1 MQDRIE
7 GFVQGQS
14 ENDSRYRPEHEQ
26 HLVFGLQMGEM
37 HRSSIVAMNT
47 KTRPVYIIE
56 RDIRETMDK
65 AAKAV
70 RQGRY
75 MDAAILAERADNLK
89 EELSY
94 AMELV
99 KFDEDNRNMDK
110 SLRSWFG
117 KILSLSLNE
126 ADMALY
132 HIDMFFAYM
141 QDRGYVPVPEWERKR
156 RELREAVIGYRN
168 FVKHFFKD
176 DNNLV
181 NNEIDFMHL
190 LDTVRDK
197 MFTEQEKVYYD
208 KYEIK
213 AGEKQ

>member
-1 MQDRIE
+1 
-7 GFVQGQS
+7 
-14 ENDSRYRPEHEQ
+14 
-26 HLVFGLQMGEM
+26 
-37 HRSSIVAMNT
+37 MNT

-75 MDAAILAERADNLK
+75 MDAAMLAKEADGLK
-89 EELSY
+89 EELSH

-132 HIDMFFAYM
+132 HIDMFFCLHAGQRICPRTGMGAEKARIKGSRY
-141 QDRGYVPVPEWERKR
+141 RLPEFRKALFQGR
-156 RELREAVIGYRN
+156 QQSR
-168 FVKHFFKD
+168 
-176 DNNLV
+176 
-181 NNEIDFMHL
+181 
-190 LDTVRDK
+190 
-197 MFTEQEKVYYD
+197 Q
-208 KYEIK
+208 
-213 AGEKQ
+213 Q

>member
-7 GFVQGQS
+7 GLVQGQS

-37 HRSSIVAMNT
+37 HRSAPAAMNT

-176 DNNLV
+176 NNLV

-197 MFTEQEKVYYD
+197 MFTDREKVYYD

>member
-1 MQDRIE
+1 MQDRIKSL
-7 GFVQGQS
+7 VQGKS
-14 ENDSRYRPEHEQ
+14 KSYCGHRPEDEQ
-26 HLVFGLQMGEM
+26 HLVFGVQVGEM

-156 RELREAVIGYRN
+156 RELRKAVIGYRN

-190 LDTVRDK
+190 LDTVRNK
-197 MFTEQEKVYYD
+197 MFTDREKVYYD

>member
-1 MQDRIE
+1 
-7 GFVQGQS
+7 
-14 ENDSRYRPEHEQ
+14 
-26 HLVFGLQMGEM
+26 
-37 HRSSIVAMNT
+37 MNT
-47 KTRPVYIIE
+47 KTRPIYIIE

-156 RELREAVIGYRN
+156 RELRKAVIGYRN
-168 FVKHFFKD
+168 FVRHFLRTTTISSTMRLTLCTYSIPSGTRCLRIGKRFITTSMRLKQEK
-176 DNNLV
+176 
-181 NNEIDFMHL
+181 NNERL
-190 LDTVRDK
+190 ENRRT
-197 MFTEQEKVYYD
+197 
-208 KYEIK
+208 K
-213 AGEKQ
+213 AARKGARSQLGYPLRVCGSQVSENDR

>member
-1 MQDRIE
+1 MQDRIKSL
-7 GFVQGQS
+7 VQRKSKNYCGH
-14 ENDSRYRPEHEQ
+14 RPKHEL
-26 HLVFGLQMGEM
+26 HLFFRLQVGEM

-117 KILSLSLNE
+117 KNLSLSLNE

-156 RELREAVIGYRN
+156 RELRKAVIGYRN

-197 MFTEQEKVYYD
+197 MFTDREKVYYD

>member
-7 GFVQGQS
+7 GLVQGQS

-37 HRSSIVAMNT
+37 HRSATVAMNT

-156 RELREAVIGYRN
+156 RELRKAVIGYRN

-197 MFTEQEKVYYD
+197 MFTDREKVYYD

>member
-7 GFVQGQS
+7 GLVQGQS
-14 ENDSRYRPEHEQ
+14 ENDSGYRPEHEQ
-26 HLVFGLQMGEM
+26 HLVFGLQVGEM
-37 HRSSIVAMNT
+37 HRSATAAMNT

>member
-37 HRSSIVAMNT
+37 HRSATAAMNT

-75 MDAAILAERADNLK
+75 MDAAMLAKEGDSLK
-89 EELSY
+89 EELSH

>member
-37 HRSSIVAMNT
+37 HRSATAAMNT

-75 MDAAILAERADNLK
+75 MDAAIFAERADNLR

>member
-7 GFVQGQS
+7 GLVQGQS
-14 ENDSRYRPEHEQ
+14 EDNRRYRPEHEQ
-26 HLVFGLQMGEM
+26 HLIFRLQVGEM

-65 AAKAV
+65 ATKAV

-75 MDAAILAERADNLK
+75 MDAAMLAKEADNLK
-89 EELSY
+89 EELSH

>member
-1 MQDRIE
+1 
-7 GFVQGQS
+7 
-14 ENDSRYRPEHEQ
+14 
-26 HLVFGLQMGEM
+26 
-37 HRSSIVAMNT
+37 MNT

-75 MDAAILAERADNLK
+75 MDAAMLAKEADSLK
-89 EELSY
+89 EELSH

-197 MFTEQEKVYYD
+197 MFTDREKVYSD

>member
-7 GFVQGQS
+7 GLVQGQS

-26 HLVFGLQMGEM
+26 HLIFGLQMGEM
-37 HRSSIVAMNT
+37 HRSAPAAMNT

-141 QDRGYVPVPEWERKR
+141 RDRGYVPVPEWERKR
-156 RELREAVIGYRN
+156 RELRKAVIGYRN

-190 LDTVRDK
+190 LNTVRDK
-197 MFTEQEKVYYD
+197 MFTDREKVYYD

>member
-1 MQDRIE
+1 MQDRIKSL
-7 GFVQGQS
+7 VQGQS
-14 ENDSRYRPEHEQ
+14 ENDSRYRPEHEL
-26 HLVFGLQMGEM
+26 HLFFRLQVGEM

-156 RELREAVIGYRN
+156 RELRKAVIGYRN

-190 LDTVRDK
+190 LDTVRNK